1 MPRPHAGDPG
11 PPPLVTPPEH
21 PRQPKSVVSAP
32 QTPSLCRLPAQPLH
46 SGSLH
51 LVPASLDQVS
61 PPCSRHPQGQAQ
73 TLQCGLSSLPSSLS
87 PLPLCLPPQAGP
99 GSVPQGSQ
107 GSGQLALLLRHHP
120 HQLRLGSAAPS
131 AHLQDPSA
139 PGCTSCNWL
148 VLLSSHTRQVR
159 SMAAKVQGSRVCGG
173 RERGSVGHRRTWGRK
188 MPLSREEAVLR
199 PAAVRLQEP
208 GRGHG
213 HLVLGR

>member
-1 MPRPHAGDPG
+1 MPRPHTGDPG

-139 PGCTSCNWL
+139 PGAPAVTGWCFCLHTPGRSGAWL
-148 VLLSSHTRQVR
+148 PR
-159 SMAAKVQGSRVCGG
+159 SRDLAFVEGG
-173 RERGSVGHRRTWGRK
+173 REGASAT
-188 MPLSREEAVLR
+188 E
-199 PAAVRLQEP
+199 EP
-208 GRGHG
+208 GVERC
-213 HLVLGR
+213 HLVGKKLC